1 MTARLLSFVVWAVVL
16 ASAVFWGSRFLVQPV
31 GVPEQAT
38 AVGPGPVPAGPL
50 VRLFGAPPVV
60 VAAAPPVVAA
70 DARFKLLGV
79 MAARPGQ
86 RSGWALIAVDERP
99 ARAFA
104 LGAKVDDQWVV
115 QSIAHRQVE
124 LGVRGAAPSVA
135 LSLSPVAEAA
145 RGVPAPVAA
154 GAPLPAPILSPAPPP
169 AIPTGR
175 FGGGP
180 GHLQVPPASAQNPQM
195 PPMPQIPFANGVNGG
210 AGAVAQPGQPVEPGT
225 PLPSLR

>member
-16 ASAVFWGSRFLVQPV
+16 ASAVFWGSRFLVQPA
-31 GVPEQAT
+31 GVPAQAS

-60 VAAAPPVVAA
+60 VADAPPVAAA

-79 MAARPGQ
+79 VAARPGQ

-124 LGVRGAAPSVA
+124 LGVRGAGPSVA
-135 LSLSPVAEAA
+135 LNLSPVAEAA
-145 RGVPAPVAA
+145 RGVPVSAA
-154 GAPLPAPILSPAPPP
+154 GATPVPAPPP
-169 AIPTGR
+169 AMAPPAAMPSGR
-175 FGGGP
+175 FGS
-180 GHLQVPPASAQNPQM
+180 VPSHMLPPPPPSQNQAVPQM
-195 PPMPQIPFANGVNGG
+195 PFANGVNG
-210 AGAVAQPGQPVEPGT
+210 AAAPAALPGQPVEPGA
-225 PLPSLR
+225 PLPSFR